1 MIYESVVYGMNVFAH
16 WVDVFVGSFI
26 LADTESSEHTSS
38 HELSDASLF
47 VIKKTFTRP

>member
-26 LADTESSEHTSS
+26 LADKESSEHTSS
-38 HELSDASLF
+38 HEL
-47 VIKKTFTRP
+47 

>member
-38 HELSDASLF
+38 HELSDAGLF
-47 VIKKTFTRP
+47 VIKKSFTRP